1 MINIFN
7 KKTFQVAFVVVV
19 TVVFIF
25 FIQSHLDYLK
35 KAASMSPLLIV
46 AVISMDILSKACSG
60 LKIKIVL
67 KKFGI
72 RLSFK
77 EWYGL
82 SSMSAYYNYFFS
94 KSGTVLAATYV
105 RKKYGFN
112 YSKYAGFLMGDVA
125 TVVIASGVLGTVA
138 SLLWENFTKNSTHSI
153 VVVSFFILFVMASLV
168 FFIPKFRLPKRGIM
182 TKINSAMD
190 GWYSVKAKPDILVA
204 MFFLNMAIIVIFAIR
219 YYVLFRVFSDP
230 VPFSICC
237 LVSPLANLTQI
248 LSVVPSAYGLREA
261 VMGGMTKLYDFGFV
275 SGAIVSIIDRVIMM
289 LVFFILGPLF
299 TYMLMK
305 KTGYDRE
312 DRRDAE

>member
-94 KSGTVLAATYV
+94 
-105 RKKYGFN
+105 
-112 YSKYAGFLMGDVA
+112 
-125 TVVIASGVLGTVA
+125 
-138 SLLWENFTKNSTHSI
+138 
-153 VVVSFFILFVMASLV
+153 
-168 FFIPKFRLPKRGIM
+168 
-182 TKINSAMD
+182 
-190 GWYSVKAKPDILVA
+190 
-204 MFFLNMAIIVIFAIR
+204 
-219 YYVLFRVFSDP
+219 
-230 VPFSICC
+230 
-237 LVSPLANLTQI
+237 
-248 LSVVPSAYGLREA
+248 
-261 VMGGMTKLYDFGFV
+261 
-275 SGAIVSIIDRVIMM
+275 
-289 LVFFILGPLF
+289 
-299 TYMLMK
+299 
-305 KTGYDRE
+305 
-312 DRRDAE
+312 